1 MIRDNI
7 FCIPFD
13 LSKVKDFEY
22 IAYEEYRKPGVEFLF
37 VEDVSFDKMLIF
49 LHTRYDFPDVF
60 QLNGENELSISNE
73 TKLSFWIDVK
83 KRVSKRE
90 STRKTPC
97 NPYEYTTCINV
108 EDNKLILERFDCHVP
123 ALYYGH
129 HLDDLI
135 PKEILK
141 CSNEVTREAFDLIL
155 NKTSNCTR
163 SPTCKMTRFTSNIKA
178 KETYVKNTD
187 LVWIAF
193 ANPEVASYNTYISYD
208 LLSLI
213 GEVGGILGLT
223 LGASVLNLFELFLH
237 KNPYY

>member
-1 MIRDNI
+1 MIRVSLLNI
-7 FCIPFD
+7 HFD
-13 LSKVKDFEY
+13 SFKVKEHEY
-22 IAYEEYRKPGVEFLF
+22 IPYEERIPGVEVLF
-37 VEDVSFDKMLIF
+37 VENASFNEMSIF
-49 LHTRYDFPDVF
+49 LHTKYDFPDVY
-60 QLNGENELSISNE
+60 QLNGENLLSTSNE
-73 TKLSFWIDVK
+73 SKQSFWIDIK
-83 KRVSKRE
+83 KRISKRE
-90 STRKTPC
+90 STRKIPC
-97 NPYEYTTCINV
+97 NMYEYATCKNI
-108 EDNKLILERFDCHVP
+108 EDNKMILEKFDCHVP
-123 ALYYGH
+123 ALYHGQ

-193 ANPEVASYNTYISYD
+193 ANPEVANYNTYISYD

-223 LGASVLNLFELFLH
+223 LGASALNLIELFLH